1 MITSPIKKHIMEHLQ
16 KTAAVV
22 EDLVKINNDR
32 VEGYNK
38 ARLQTD
44 DLDLKE
50 LFETMIADSKQ
61 NTTELN
67 KYLRSLGEERERD
80 TTFAGKLYR
89 TWMDVKVSFGGG
101 DRRAILATCEYGEDA
116 AQKSYNTAL
125 DQDFLPPE
133 VRTMISDQ
141 RIKLRTS
148 HDKIRYLRDL
158 ETVNKV

>member
-1 MITSPIKKHIMEHLQ
+1 MEHLQ

-32 VEGYNK
+32 IEGYNK

-50 LFETMIADSKQ
+50 LFDAMIADSKQ

-101 DRRAILATCEYGEDA
+101 DRRSILATCEYGEDA

-125 DQDFLPPE
+125 DHDFLPTE
-133 VRTMISDQ
+133 ARTMISDQ
-141 RIKLRTS
+141 RLRLRTS

-158 ETVNKV
+158 ETVNKG